1 MKISLSWLRDY
12 VSWEGSQDELETL
25 LTNTGLSVESIETRG
40 ADFPKVVVAQILE
53 SKQHPNADRL
63 SVCQVDDGSGQPR
76 QIVCGAKNYKV
87 GDKVPLAL
95 PGAVLPG
102 DFKIKVGKLRGVESE
117 GMMCSA
123 KELQMA
129 EDADGLLILPADTQ
143 VGLPIS
149 ALYPADTVM
158 ELEITPNRPDWL
170 GHIGVAR
177 EVSAFAKLPL
187 KRPEISSVT
196 LDADASVRI
205 EDEGDCTF
213 YTARKISG
221 VKVGPSPEWLKLRLE
236 AIGLRSINNVV
247 DVTNYVMMETGQP
260 LHAFDAAKVQG
271 GIAVRRSQQ
280 GEALLALDGVTYKLT
295 PDHLVIADEV
305 KPLALAGVMGG
316 EESGVTETT
325 TDIILE
331 SANFHSSLIRRT
343 TRSLD
348 VHTDSSYR
356 FERKVDPFGVAEA
369 SARAVD
375 LILQVAGGTPAA
387 TTAFA
392 GQKPTPLP
400 QVSLAGDRCRKLLG
414 ADVSD
419 QEIEEALTALGLQK
433 DAEVE
438 PGTVRWNIP
447 SHRLDLVRDVDLI
460 EEVSRMIGIDRVPSY
475 CVALPAATTEADQ
488 VYDFHSSLRSRLGGL
503 GFFEARTS
511 TLISEASSAE
521 WANVV
526 KLKNPLGEDQSV
538 LRPSLLPGLLTALQ
552 RNLHNGARLVR
563 LYEIGKVYSAE
574 GVEES
579 FQITLVATGDA
590 EATSWRSGT
599 SRDFDIFDLKGL
611 VESLV
616 PGKLDFK
623 KIAQTSG
630 RLIVE
635 VLSGE
640 VLIGRILQLSP
651 AEARA
656 LDARGPVVAVELNST
671 ALRSVQSSFAGV
683 REIPK
688 FPSVARDIALVLA
701 ADQPC
706 AEVLEV
712 IKGAKEALLE
722 DVEVFDVFRDE
733 SGEKLAA
740 DRKSIAFSLTFRS
753 PERTLT
759 TEEVN
764 AASQRIKAQLKE
776 RLAVEFRE

>member
-25 LTNTGLSVESIETRG
+25 LTNTGLSVESVEVRG

-87 GDKVPLAL
+87 GDKIPLAL

-123 KELQMA
+123 KELRLA
-129 EDADGLLILPADTQ
+129 EDSDGLLILPPDTQ
-143 VGLPIS
+143 IGLPITS
-149 ALYPADTVM
+149 LYPADTIL

-187 KRPEISSVT
+187 KGPEVSASELSSDT
-196 LDADASVRI
+196 SVRI
-205 EDEGDCTF
+205 EDEGDSSF
-213 YTARKISG
+213 YTARRISG

-271 GIAVRRSQQ
+271 TITVRRARD
-280 GEALLALDGVTYKLT
+280 GETLLALDGVTYKLT
-295 PDHLVIADEV
+295 SDHLVIADEV

-316 EESGVTETT
+316 EESGVTEST

-331 SANFHSSLIRRT
+331 SANFNSSLIRRT
-343 TRSLD
+343 TRGLEL
-348 VHTDSSYR
+348 HTDSSYR
-356 FERKVDPFGVAEA
+356 FERKVDPFGVAAA

-375 LILQVAGGTPAA
+375 LIVQVAGGTPVPV
-387 TTAFA
+387 TAFA
-392 GQKPTPLP
+392 GQKPSPLP
-400 QVSLAGDRCRKLLG
+400 QVTLLNDRCRKLLG
-414 ADVSD
+414 TEISD
-419 QEIEEALTALGLQK
+419 EEIASALAALGLEK
-433 DAEVE
+433 DADAA
-438 PGTVRWNIP
+438 PGTVRWNVP

-460 EEVSRMIGIDRVPSY
+460 EEVARIVGIERVPSR
-475 CVALPAATTEADQ
+475 CVALPAETSEADR
-488 VYDFHSSLRSRLGGL
+488 VYDFHSTLRSRLA
-503 GFFEARTS
+503 GFGFYEARTS
-511 TLISEASSAE
+511 TLISEASAAE
-521 WANVV
+521 WGDVV

-538 LRPSLLPGLLTALQ
+538 LRPSLLPGLRSALQ

-563 LYEIGKVYSAE
+563 LYEIGKVYRSS
-574 GVEES
+574 GPEES
-579 FQITLVATGDA
+579 FQITLVATGA
-590 EATSWRSGT
+590 AGTTSWRSSE

-611 VESLV
+611 IESLV
-616 PGKLDFK
+616 PAALTFRKVADS
-623 KIAQTSG
+623 TG
-630 RLIVE
+630 RLVVE
-635 VLSGE
+635 ILSGE
-640 VLIGRILQLSP
+640 RVLGRLLQLSP
-651 AEARA
+651 AESRA
-656 LDARGPVVAVELNST
+656 LDARGPVVAAELDSA
-671 ALRSVQSSFAGV
+671 ALRSVQSSFAGI

-688 FPSVARDIALVLA
+688 FPTVSRDIALVTA
-701 ADQPC
+701 AEQSCGEILD
-706 AEVLEV
+706 V
-712 IKGAKEALLE
+712 IRGSKEALLE

-740 DRKSIAFSLTFRS
+740 DRKSVAFSLTFRS
-753 PERTLT
+753 LERTLT

-764 AASQRIKAQLKE
+764 AASQRIKALLKD